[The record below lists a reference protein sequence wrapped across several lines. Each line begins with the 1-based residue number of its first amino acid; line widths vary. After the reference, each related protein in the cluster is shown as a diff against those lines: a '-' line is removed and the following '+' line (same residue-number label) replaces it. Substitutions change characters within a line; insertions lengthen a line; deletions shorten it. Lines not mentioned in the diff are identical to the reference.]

1 MTRSEKGNGHATC
14 PKYQCVRGA
23 ERRERGAGHL
33 WVVRTESVQS
43 LQSSSLQILSS
54 SAFTLY
60 AFQLISIHN
69 FLLKLQIF
77 REWVIQWLRGQ
88 WLSDVHFRWGRN
100 LYLVHNFQTGFGAQ
114 PGSCPVCTSVSSPRE
129 KRLERETDHSPPFCP
144 RLIRNWVTYC
154 HFPYIKSGSSV
165 PAGQIHL
172 LSFTYEFYSTLIG
185 SLGQGIGHLQPS
197 FYSVNYNR
205 EDKTDIQS
213 KPYFFVQ

>member
-77 REWVIQWLRGQ
+77 RESNSVIKRAVTFRRPFPLREKFISCAQLSGWVWGPARV
-88 WLSDVHFRWGRN
+88 LSSVYLGFFSKGKAAGAWNWPFASILSKIDKELSYILPFPLHKIWFFGTCRTN
-100 LYLVHNFQTGFGAQ
+100 SPSFLYLWILFNIDRIPRTGNR
-114 PGSCPVCTSVSSPRE
+114 PLT
-129 KRLERETDHSPPFCP
+129 
-144 RLIRNWVTYC
+144 
-154 HFPYIKSGSSV
+154 
-165 PAGQIHL
+165 
-172 LSFTYEFYSTLIG
+172 TLI
-185 SLGQGIGHLQPS
+185 L
-197 FYSVNYNR
+197 
-205 EDKTDIQS
+205 
-213 KPYFFVQ
+213 